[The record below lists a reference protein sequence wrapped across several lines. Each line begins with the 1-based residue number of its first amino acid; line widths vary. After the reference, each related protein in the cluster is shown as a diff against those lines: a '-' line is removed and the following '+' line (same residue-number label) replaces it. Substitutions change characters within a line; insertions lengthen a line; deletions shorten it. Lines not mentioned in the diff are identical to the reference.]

1 MRPLIIPTV
10 VALGAALHGCTGA
23 PAVDLEAARASLREA
38 DRQYA
43 QIGTSKDL
51 EGFVAMYTADAAMY
65 PPELPVAKGH
75 EAIRATVGAFM
86 EDPAFAISFTPGTVD
101 VAASGDMG
109 YTYGTA
115 NITITGPDG
124 NPMSEIIR
132 DFHLW
137 KRQADGSW
145 KVVVDI
151 WNIAPM

>member
-1 MRPLIIPTV
+1 MHTPIVPTV
-10 VALGAALHGCTGA
+10 LALGAALFGCTGA
-23 PAVDLEAARASLREA
+23 PVIDLEAARASLREA
-38 DRQYA
+38 DSRYS
-43 QIGTSKDL
+43 QITSSKDL
-51 EGFVAMYTADAAMY
+51 EGFVAMYTSDAAMY
-65 PPELPVAKGH
+65 PPDLPVAKGS
-75 EAIRATVGAFM
+75 EAIRATAGAFM
-86 EDPAFAISFTPGTVD
+86 EDPAFAVSFTPGTVD

-124 NPMSEIIR
+124 TPLTETIR

-145 KVVVDI
+145 KLVVDI